1 MAYRLVL
8 SSVFVVRC
16 ESILLRVVSLK
27 TEVSR
32 LKKKKKANSVLL
44 MIGLSVHCPPTVNR
58 CLCLVFLLLTEL
70 TALSVIVTFILK
82 FLAFYQGSE

>member
-32 LKKKKKANSVLL
+32 LKKKKANSVLL